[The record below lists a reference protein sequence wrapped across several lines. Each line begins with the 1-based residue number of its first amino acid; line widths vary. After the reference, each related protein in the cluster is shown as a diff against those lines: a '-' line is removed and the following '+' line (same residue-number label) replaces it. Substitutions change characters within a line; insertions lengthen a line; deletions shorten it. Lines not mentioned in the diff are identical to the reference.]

1 MPMRSAYD
9 AMDLRHH
16 PYRVAEKT
24 AIRMMNVLLR
34 ERVGRV
40 AVDSP
45 LSNPNGARRCLW
57 RPHNRC
63 DHGHRFI
70 PYTSNGTDVRATR
83 GTRRQFRAGSNDGP
97 SRKHLGLAR
106 PSAHRGADPTERAG
120 SRNRRD
126 KIAARHDCSS
136 GGSALSTAS
145 ASLSRVTPGSYGAW
159 PRIIPLEPL
168 RVPSVVHRAE
178 RPAAIGDPCR
188 CRLPAW

>member
-1 MPMRSAYD
+1 MRSAYD

-24 AIRMMNVLLR
+24 AIRMMNVPLHG
-34 ERVGRV
+34 RVGRA

-45 LSNPNGARRCLW
+45 LSNPNGAQRCLW

-83 GTRRQFRAGSNDGP
+83 STHRQFRAGSNADP
-97 SRKHLGLAR
+97 RRKHLGLAR
-106 PSAHRGADPTERAG
+106 PPAHRGADPTERAG
-120 SRNRRD
+120 SRNRRH
-126 KIAARHDCSS
+126 KIAARCDCSS

-159 PRIIPLEPL
+159 PRITPLEPL
-168 RVPSVVHRAE
+168 RAPSVVHGAA
-178 RPAAIGDPCR
+178 RPAATGDPCR
-188 CRLPAW
+188 RRLPAW